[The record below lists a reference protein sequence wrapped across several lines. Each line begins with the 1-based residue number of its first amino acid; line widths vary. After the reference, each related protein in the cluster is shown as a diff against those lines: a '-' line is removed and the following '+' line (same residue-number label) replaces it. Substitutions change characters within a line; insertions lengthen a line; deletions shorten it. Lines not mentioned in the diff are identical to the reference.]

1 MTAWLKRSSF
11 LIGLAFAIACGWIG
25 ADWLARGGR
34 LRLEYAQPF
43 LIGFIFLVSGL
54 VLPGTALIQ
63 ATVRLRVHAA
73 LQGFILLGVP
83 LLAWGV
89 AATGC
94 FDAWPEGLRAG
105 VLILACLPTTITSC
119 VVLTRTAGGD
129 EALALVAAASGSV
142 VGVAVCPWTI
152 LALTGVRPEA
162 PLLQVVTNLAVQ
174 TLLPL
179 AVGQVLR
186 LRWHVWFDH
195 QRKELGQWSNRAFL
209 VILAYVVATTISGGS
224 VRLDA
229 GILLR
234 AGLAVGIGLPSLL
247 LLAAGLA
254 RIPLLRLDR
263 AGRIAVQIC
272 AAQKS
277 AAIGIPV
284 VGLLATG
291 RDDIGLICLPI
302 VLYHAC
308 QLVVGGILADRWGRG
323 VGPGSADPENRR
335 SAASS

>member
-1 MTAWLKRSSF
+1 MPGWLKRSSF
-11 LIGLAFAIACGWIG
+11 LVGLTIAIVCGWIG
-25 ADWLARGGR
+25 ADWLGRGGR
-34 LRLEYAQPF
+34 LHLEYAQPF
-43 LIGFIFLVSGL
+43 LVGFIFLVSGL
-54 VLPGTALIQ
+54 VLPGTALVQ
-63 ATVRLRVHAA
+63 ATLRLRVHAA
-73 LQGFILLGVP
+73 LQAFILIGVP

-94 FDAWPEGLRAG
+94 LDAWPEGLRAG

-152 LALTGVRPEA
+152 LALTGVRPDA
-162 PLLQVVTNLAVQ
+162 PLAQVVTNLAVQ

-179 AVGQVLR
+179 AVGQILR
-186 LRWHVWFDH
+186 LRWHVWFDRH
-195 QRKELGQWSNRAFL
+195 RKPLGQWSNRAFL
-209 VILAYVVATTISGGS
+209 VILAYVVATTISGGN

-234 AGLAVGIGLPSLL
+234 AVVVVGLGLPLLL
-247 LLAAGLA
+247 LLAASLA
-254 RIPLLRLDR
+254 RIPWLHLDR
-263 AGRIAVQIC
+263 SGRIAVQIC

-284 VGLLATG
+284 VGLLTAG

-302 VLYHAC
+302 VLYHAS
-308 QLVVGGILADRWGRG
+308 QLVVGGILADRWGRQH
-323 VGPGSADPENRR
+323 DT
-335 SAASS
+335 